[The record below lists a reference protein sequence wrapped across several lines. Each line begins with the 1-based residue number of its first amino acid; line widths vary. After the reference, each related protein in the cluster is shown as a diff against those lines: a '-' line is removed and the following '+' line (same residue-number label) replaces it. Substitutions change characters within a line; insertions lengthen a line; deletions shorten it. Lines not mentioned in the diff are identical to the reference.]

1 MLPSYRFRWAFYLLI
16 LSFLSCTEI
25 WNPNYKI
32 GKKFAIATDHP
43 LASEAGRDIYKS
55 GGNYV
60 DAYVAAS
67 FVISVVRPQSTGLGG
82 GGFAIVHSAKDQDT
96 KTFDFRERA
105 AKLSKKKMYLDEN
118 GKVIGKESLFGYRS
132 VAVPGFVLGM
142 LELHSKYGHLPIAQV
157 LEPAYRIAKDGF
169 EVYPDLESAIEK
181 SQKEMNPAMKKVFLP
196 DGKPL
201 KKGSLLVQK
210 DLAETIQRIIKN
222 GELEFREGESIQK
235 IVQSMKDNFG
245 ILSME
250 DFHNYKVKIQDPIH
264 IKYRGLDI
272 YSQPPPSSAVFLFQI
287 LLILEKEN
295 LLSLKESSPVSYYQ
309 FLAEAMRLGYK
320 DRSLFGGDPE
330 FTKIS
335 VPDLLKESRIK
346 EYYETIQSSIAE
358 QNKMDSLNDN
368 SILPKNVPETL
379 ESYNTTHISIIDRE
393 GNSVSSTHSVN
404 YIFGSRILVPGT
416 GIILNDTMDDFAI
429 SPNAS
434 NAYGLIGGEAN
445 SIAPGKT
452 PLSSMSP
459 ILVFQDSKIKYA
471 IGAPGGSFIPNA
483 ILQTLVN
490 RWDLKQSIFQAVASP
505 RIHHQYSPD
514 LLFAEEDLK
523 SSLKKLEDKSYTIK
537 YTTSRAKVFYVERGE
552 DGRLHAVS
560 DPRGQGVPSV
570 Y

>member
-1 MLPSYRFRWAFYLLI
+1 MLPSYRFRWAIYFLI
-16 LSFLSCTEI
+16 LSILSCTEV

-43 LASEAGRDIYKS
+43 LASEAGKDIYKS
-55 GGNYV
+55 GGNFI
-60 DAYVAAS
+60 DAFVAAS

-82 GGFAIVHSAKDQDT
+82 GGFAIVHSAKDQNT

-105 AKLSKKKMYLDEN
+105 AKLSKKKMYLDKN
-118 GKVIGKESLFGYRS
+118 GKVIGKESLFGHSS
-132 VAVPGFVLGM
+132 VAVPGFVPGM
-142 LELHSKYGHLPIAQV
+142 LELHSKYGLLPISQV
-157 LEPAYRIAKDGF
+157 LEPAYRIATDGF

-181 SQKEMNPAMKKVFLP
+181 SKKEMNPAMKKVFLL

-222 GELEFREGESIQK
+222 GDLEFREGESIQK
-235 IVQSMKDNFG
+235 IVQSMKDNSG

-250 DFHNYKVKIQDPIH
+250 DFRNYKVKIQDPIH
-264 IKYRGLDI
+264 IQYRGLDI

-287 LLILEKEN
+287 LLMLEKEK
-295 LLSLKESSPVSYYQ
+295 LLSLKDSRPVAYYQ
-309 FLAEAMRLGYK
+309 FLAEAMRFGYK

-346 EYYETIQSSIAE
+346 EYYYMVQSSIE
-358 QNKMDSLNDN
+358 KQNKNDSLNN
-368 SILPKNVPETL
+368 KSTLPKNVPETL
-379 ESYNTTHISIIDRE
+379 ESYNTTHISIIDGE
-393 GNSVSSTHSVN
+393 GNSVSSTHSIN

-434 NAYGLIGGEAN
+434 NAYGLIGGDAN

-459 ILVFQDSKIKYA
+459 ILVFQDDKIKYA

-483 ILQTLVN
+483 IIQTLVN
-490 RWDLKQSIFQAVASP
+490 RWDFKLSPFESVESP

-514 LLFAEEDLK
+514 ILFAEEELKDSLK
-523 SSLKKLEDKSYTIK
+523 SLDNTYYTIQ
-537 YTTSRAKVFYVERGE
+537 YTSSRAKVFYVERGD